1 MMSIKRLG
9 FGEELVRVGWLLR
22 DMKYVGDSG
31 IR

>member
-9 FGEELVRVGWLLR
+9 EELVCVGWLLR